1 MDRIDNI
8 PVMNHSGLSIE
19 ELAEDPGMRE
29 LAKGMGDWIANVR
42 EGARMYTGNNSMFD
56 RGTYAPPDNPY
67 DEMRTARKAVG
78 TDDIVGGVAETTESF
93 AFQGVKFESDN
104 ADDADVFNQIAASLD
119 LDSVIRRMWRDEFT
133 YSQTVVAAV
142 WGWHNYT
149 VRGRNPLPK
158 KKEIDEFGN
167 EHWVIDEFDDQGKRK
182 KGVKRKKTYRVWAPT
197 FLKTLDPTKVVPLDN
212 GPLGEER
219 LAWQATDYEIGY
231 HNDVR
236 EGLVSDPLY
245 STFFEGKYTPGFD
258 EANDLRSLGVDPDKL
273 LLMNPRHVFRHT
285 TTKPDYMRFPDIRL
299 KTCFRLLDMKNQLL
313 QADRASLVGAANY
326 ILLVRKGTADEP
338 ATSEE
343 IANLKKNYSFIA
355 RMPVII
361 SDHRLTID
369 IICPTLDLT
378 LQQDRYDVIDTR
390 LMARLL
396 GTLSLGS
403 RGQRNETN
411 ITISYAVARNMENR
425 RHMLRRSIE
434 HYIVQEIIKSPR
446 NKELFEDTPSLVFTP
461 SNVSLGYEQTL
472 LQTMMSLRTQRE
484 ISRETI
490 LEFVGLD
497 QPTEA
502 MRMENEA
509 DMYDDIFKTMI
520 PFNSPENNPQNNAGP
535 NGTPKSSE
543 QTGTEG
549 GRPKGGGES
558 TKDSTDVT
566 PKTPN
571 GNKKRSQS

>member
-1 MDRIDNI
+1 MTTVII
-8 PVMNHSGLSIE
+8 SFVFF
-19 ELAEDPGMRE
+19 LAAFVVIGVSSMR
-29 LAKGMGDWIANVR
+29 A
-42 EGARMYTGNNSMFD
+42 
-56 RGTYAPPDNPY
+56 
-67 DEMRTARKAVG
+67 
-78 TDDIVGGVAETTESF
+78 
-93 AFQGVKFESDN
+93 
-104 ADDADVFNQIAASLD
+104 
-119 LDSVIRRMWRDEFT
+119 
-133 YSQTVVAAV
+133 
-142 WGWHNYT
+142 
-149 VRGRNPLPK
+149 
-158 KKEIDEFGN
+158 
-167 EHWVIDEFDDQGKRK
+167 
-182 KGVKRKKTYRVWAPT
+182 
-197 FLKTLDPTKVVPLDN
+197 
-212 GPLGEER
+212 
-219 LAWQATDYEIGY
+219 
-231 HNDVR
+231 
-236 EGLVSDPLY
+236 
-245 STFFEGKYTPGFD
+245 
-258 EANDLRSLGVDPDKL
+258 
-273 LLMNPRHVFRHT
+273 
-285 TTKPDYMRFPDIRL
+285 
-299 KTCFRLLDMKNQLL
+299 
-313 QADRASLVGAANY
+313 
-326 ILLVRKGTADEP
+326 RKGTADEP

-446 NKELFEDTPSLVFTP
+446 NKDLFEDTPSLVFTP

-509 DMYDDIFKTMI
+509 DMYDDIFKTTI
-520 PFNSPENNPQNNAGP
+520 PFNSPQNNPQNNMGP

-543 QTGTEG
+543 QNGTDGG

-558 TKDSTDVT
+558 KDNPTNVK

-571 GNKKRSQS
+571 GNQKRKSDS